1 MLIGDVIRIGLT
13 RKRMKVKDLA
23 NMLGVGSTAVS
34 QWLSGNS
41 TPPGDKMIK
50 IIEILDLVDEFFPN
64 SQRCSE
70 LITGTCEDKPKRRP
84 RNTYDLETFATM
96 ETGDGPKFT
105 LTRRPNLL
113 VIEVDKKIVFRL
125 NNREAENFRKIV
137 NTLVDIQMGVGQ
149 IK

>member
-1 MLIGDVIRIGLT
+1 MNIGELQKIVQSVSEELEFVSIAQCKKSENLLLRIFHKPSNTGKELSIVPWIDN
-13 RKRMKVKDLA
+13 RKMKDLI
-23 NMLGVGSTAVS
+23 SKEC
-34 QWLSGNS
+34 SG
-41 TPPGDKMIK
+41 
-50 IIEILDLVDEFFPN
+50 
-64 SQRCSE
+64 

-84 RNTYDLETFATM
+84 RNTCDLETFATM

-137 NTLVDIQMGVGQ
+137 NTLGDIQMGVGQ